1 MVGKG
6 LGNHQT
12 EKDISDSKQR
22 TSSLYADFTN
32 SVRTLINSVAF
43 HKETKYPEKSVA
55 YRSCTSLADHLKSIL
70 RVVRFPKPFV
80 LVLFS
85 AHKIL
90 CVPYPEEYAQTALK
104 HLFSLQ
110 NYSFF

>member
-1 MVGKG
+1 M
-6 LGNHQT
+6 
-12 EKDISDSKQR
+12 
-22 TSSLYADFTN
+22 
-32 SVRTLINSVAF
+32 NSVAF
-43 HKETKYPEKSVA
+43 HLETKYPEKSVA
-55 YRSCTSLADHLKSIL
+55 YHSCTSLADHLKSIL

-90 CVPYPEEYAQTALK
+90 CMPYPEENAQTTQM